1 MAEPGYEARKKAEN
15 QRSSGNIQGA
25 IDTLE
30 AYLYT
35 DPHNCRVRM
44 DLARLYVIEKN
55 DKDFGMVQLDAILDI
70 DPNYDDARKAL
81 VSILKNNKKYNDETK
96 QHFDILLPKYPKDHA
111 LIHAYGTFCR
121 EQLLDFQTARE
132 SFERCVELEPNNV
145 IYRLSLASVL
155 INDLRMYDSGREQL
169 LIADRLQPGNKKTLD
184 ALKRLQKKKFQG
196 DKGPKKG
203 FLTRF
208 AR

>member
-1 MAEPGYEARKKAEN
+1 MILFLLWFPSTVDIPPNVTIYGDGDSLTLKDNGRPWLIMAHEPTRAL
-15 QRSSGNIQGA
+15 A
-25 IDTLE
+25 I
-30 AYLYT
+30 
-35 DPHNCRVRM
+35 R
-44 DLARLYVIEKN
+44 
-55 DKDFGMVQLDAILDI
+55 
-70 DPNYDDARKAL
+70 
-81 VSILKNNKKYNDETK
+81 NKKYNDETK